1 MHRLKPLRQDQE
13 RTREERTDNVI
24 VIKMSSPLDG
34 MFKNENNINNE
45 IRINWDVVVIE
56 KASTL
61 VKTELIFHKAE
72 SLKIT

>member
-61 VKTELIFHKAE
+61 VN
-72 SLKIT
+72 